1 MALPDSE
8 YSVDVEVR
16 RRLADAVLSE
26 QATAVLAHIVLIGAV
41 AVLLWGVAPAAQL
54 GAWVATVLAATAVRP
69 LVLRHYSRAAGD
81 PAVAV
86 RAVRFSVAAAGLA
99 WGLGAAAMFPEVPFR
114 YAALILVVLSGLVSG
129 AAATLVADPTSF
141 RSFLATALG
150 GVPVGIL
157 ASGQARAQWV
167 AIFLV
172 VVYAGFM
179 LGLNR
184 RAHATLAEQLRATAL
199 LGVREREAARERA
212 YLDALVASSPV
223 AIAVLERD
231 GRIRHVNPG
240 FEALFGYSAAEVVGR
255 DLGELVV
262 PEEEQ
267 PEVRALEAR
276 VRTGEIVR
284 AEVERRRKDGRRVPL
299 ALRAAAVPEIVGG
312 GLVVVYQD
320 MTERRQVEAAL
331 RDARDLAERAASARA
346 AFLANMSHEIRTP
359 MNAVLGFVELILD
372 TELTTEQ
379 RRALELVRSS
389 SEALL
394 TILDDVLDYSKIEG
408 EHLRLES
415 IPFDLP
421 KLVHSTVSLL
431 AVRAREK
438 QLELVADVS
447 RKTPHMVRG
456 DPTRL
461 RQVLTNLIGNGIKFT
476 QSGEVIVS
484 VAPVGM
490 RDQQADLRFSVRDSG
505 IGIARDQLA
514 TIFEEFTQ
522 ADASMTRRYGGT
534 GLGLAIARR
543 LVRLMGGELAVV
555 SEVGRGS
562 EFHFA
567 VTLPIEAA
575 SPRLAA
581 APSLSGRRALV
592 VDDNQANRRLLRD
605 MLAAEGVGVA
615 EAASANAGLEELERA
630 TREGAPYELAILDAQ
645 MPERDGFAL
654 AAAIRAAPA
663 LSATR
668 LLMLTSAGQ
677 RGDAERCR
685 GLAIQGYLT
694 KPVARADL
702 LEAVAVLL
710 AARPAPGPDL
720 ITRHAIAES
729 RPSLR
734 ILVAEDNPVNQRV
747 AAAMLL
753 KRGHDVHIVSNGRE
767 AVEALQARDYDV
779 VLMDIQMPEMDGFEA
794 TAAMRKLPSGRTLP
808 IIALTA
814 HALTGERERCLA
826 QGMTGYLTKPFRAH
840 ELFALVEGRAAAP
853 GTLPEPAAPA
863 RSLDL
868 EGFRRAMREAG
879 AEEAVAGILRTFVAA
894 ASARLD
900 AIAAASRAGDA
911 AALGDAAHGFRSA
924 AATIG
929 ARQLA
934 ALLDEVDAQ
943 SRSGGVTDAVTLQR
957 VQAEAEAVLRALRE
971 YRAPA

>member
-1 MALPDSE
+1 VALPDSE

-26 QATAVLAHIVLIGAV
+26 QATAVVAHIVLIGAV

-223 AIAVLERD
+223 AIAV
-231 GRIRHVNPG
+231 
-240 FEALFGYSAAEVVGR
+240 YSAAEVVGR

-710 AARPAPGPDL
+710 AARPAAGPDL

>member
-1 MALPDSE
+1 
-8 YSVDVEVR
+8 
-16 RRLADAVLSE
+16 
-26 QATAVLAHIVLIGAV
+26 
-41 AVLLWGVAPAAQL
+41 
-54 GAWVATVLAATAVRP
+54 
-69 LVLRHYSRAAGD
+69 
-81 PAVAV
+81 
-86 RAVRFSVAAAGLA
+86 
-99 WGLGAAAMFPEVPFR
+99 
-114 YAALILVVLSGLVSG
+114 
-129 AAATLVADPTSF
+129 
-141 RSFLATALG
+141 
-150 GVPVGIL
+150 
-157 ASGQARAQWV
+157 
-167 AIFLV
+167 
-172 VVYAGFM
+172 
-179 LGLNR
+179 
-184 RAHATLAEQLRATAL
+184 
-199 LGVREREAARERA
+199 
-212 YLDALVASSPV
+212 
-223 AIAVLERD
+223 
-231 GRIRHVNPG
+231 
-240 FEALFGYSAAEVVGR
+240 
-255 DLGELVV
+255 
-262 PEEEQ
+262 
-267 PEVRALEAR
+267 
-276 VRTGEIVR
+276 
-284 AEVERRRKDGRRVPL
+284 
-299 ALRAAAVPEIVGG
+299 
-312 GLVVVYQD
+312 
-320 MTERRQVEAAL
+320 
-331 RDARDLAERAASARA
+331 
-346 AFLANMSHEIRTP
+346 
-359 MNAVLGFVELILD
+359 
-372 TELTTEQ
+372 
-379 RRALELVRSS
+379 
-389 SEALL
+389 
-394 TILDDVLDYSKIEG
+394 
-408 EHLRLES
+408 
-415 IPFDLP
+415 
-421 KLVHSTVSLL
+421 
-431 AVRAREK
+431 
-438 QLELVADVS
+438 
-447 RKTPHMVRG
+447 VRG

-826 QGMTGYLTKPFRAH
+826 QGMTAYLTKPFRAH

>member
-1 MALPDSE
+1 M
-8 YSVDVEVR
+8 SVN
-16 RRLADAVLSE
+16 S
-26 QATAVLAHIVLIGAV
+26 TV
-41 AVLLWGVAPAAQL
+41 A
-54 GAWVATVLAATAVRP
+54 
-69 LVLRHYSRAAGD
+69 
-81 PAVAV
+81 
-86 RAVRFSVAAAGLA
+86 
-99 WGLGAAAMFPEVPFR
+99 M
-114 YAALILVVLSGLVSG
+114 I
-129 AAATLVADPTSF
+129 
-141 RSFLATALG
+141 
-150 GVPVGIL
+150 
-157 ASGQARAQWV
+157 
-167 AIFLV
+167 
-172 VVYAGFM
+172 
-179 LGLNR
+179 
-184 RAHATLAEQLRATAL
+184 
-199 LGVREREAARERA
+199 
-212 YLDALVASSPV
+212 
-223 AIAVLERD
+223 
-231 GRIRHVNPG
+231 
-240 FEALFGYSAAEVVGR
+240 
-255 DLGELVV
+255 
-262 PEEEQ
+262 
-267 PEVRALEAR
+267 
-276 VRTGEIVR
+276 
-284 AEVERRRKDGRRVPL
+284 
-299 ALRAAAVPEIVGG
+299 
-312 GLVVVYQD
+312 
-320 MTERRQVEAAL
+320 
-331 RDARDLAERAASARA
+331 
-346 AFLANMSHEIRTP
+346 
-359 MNAVLGFVELILD
+359 
-372 TELTTEQ
+372 
-379 RRALELVRSS
+379 RSS
-389 SEALL
+389 GSSGDTP
-394 TILDDVLDYSKIEG
+394 TI
-408 EHLRLES
+408 R
-415 IPFDLP
+415 P
-421 KLVHSTVSLL
+421 LVHSTVSLL

-826 QGMTGYLTKPFRAH
+826 QGMTAYLTKPFRAH

-853 GTLPEPAAPA
+853 GTLAEPAAPA

-957 VQAEAEAVLRALRE
+957 VQAEAEAVLRALQE

>member
-26 QATAVLAHIVLIGAV
+26 QATAVVAHIVLIGAV

-223 AIAVLERD
+223 AIAVLDRD
-231 GRIRHVNPG
+231 GRTRHVNPG

-630 TREGAPYELAILDAQ
+630 TR
-645 MPERDGFAL
+645 
-654 AAAIRAAPA
+654 AAPA

-853 GTLPEPAAPA
+853 GTLAEPAAPA